1 MESTSQTNN
10 HGCFWYLFCCCL
22 CDSGEDTTQQRVATA
37 TDPLLKHGD
46 TPGHVSIAPRQ
57 VTFDS
62 SRSSPPKGILKR
74 VASDHSI
81 NGRGIEQMPVHVEP
95 VSNGLAEAKTPPRS
109 PGSDRSF
116 GSNPNSPVHGYT
128 ATVDYSQWGVVK
140 GTSSP
145 KKDGEKV

>member
-1 MESTSQTNN
+1 MEATSQTNN

-22 CDSGEDTTQQRVATA
+22 CDSGENTTQQRVATA
-37 TDPLLKHGD
+37 ADPLLKHGD
-46 TPGHVSIAPRQ
+46 TLGHVTIAPRQ

-62 SRSSPPKGILKR
+62 SRSSPPKGILK
-74 VASDHSI
+74 AAPSDHSI
-81 NGRGIEQMPVHVEP
+81 NSGGIEQMPVVDQK
-95 VSNGLAEAKTPPRS
+95 AEEKTPPGS

-116 GSNPNSPVHGYT
+116 GSNPNSPARGYT